1 MNNLTDLIKKISIIE
16 GLDRCVDDFTNINED
31 MVLDQTGSYQLIKNR
46 PEDEV
51 EGDGKRVRKYT
62 EKGLQ
67 YQKSVL
73 MNRRSQLHK
82 RLMRK
87 SSIIDDLP
95 YSMQHLAVV
104 KENLQQ
110 FDDAFKFLI
119 EVHQQHC

>member
-1 MNNLTDLIKKISIIE
+1 MNNLTDLIKKISISE

-110 FDDAFKFLI
+110 FDDAFKFLT

>member
-1 MNNLTDLIKKISIIE
+1 MNNLTDLIKKISISE

>member
-1 MNNLTDLIKKISIIE
+1 MNNLTDLIKKISISE

-82 RLMRK
+82 RLMK
-87 SSIIDDLP
+87 
-95 YSMQHLAVV
+95 HLAVV